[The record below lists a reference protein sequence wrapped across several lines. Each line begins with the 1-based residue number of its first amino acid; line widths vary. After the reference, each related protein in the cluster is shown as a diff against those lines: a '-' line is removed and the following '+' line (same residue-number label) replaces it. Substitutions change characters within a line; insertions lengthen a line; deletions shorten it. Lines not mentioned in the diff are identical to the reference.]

1 MILSMTGY
9 GKSECHFKE
18 KIITTEIRTLNSKNL
33 DLNLKLPSSY
43 KEKENAIRNIAA
55 RSLVRGKAELIISLE
70 NTDEQTGYRINR
82 PLLKYYY
89 QELSDISREINAPL
103 PASDIFAQILRL
115 PDMLV
120 SPHEELSVEEWDTIE
135 KSIRNAL
142 ENLDDF
148 RKSEGKHLEND
159 ILNREIAIRE
169 LMNQVPDFEKER
181 INLVKD
187 KINKAFHEAQDKI
200 HVDENRFEQE
210 LIFYLEKLDITEE
223 IVRLK
228 KHLDYF
234 RETVSDECNTGK
246 KLGFIAQEIGREIN
260 TIGSKANH
268 AGIQKV
274 VVQMKD
280 ELEKIKEQLMNIL

>member
-33 DLNLKLPSSY
+33 DINVKIPSSY
-43 KEKENAIRNIAA
+43 KEKENAIRNMAGRYLA
-55 RSLVRGKAELIISLE
+55 RGKAEIMICLE
-70 NTDEQTGYRINR
+70 SSGEQTGYRINR

-89 QELSDISREINAPL
+89 QELSDISQEMDAPL

-120 SPHEELSVEEWDTIE
+120 SPDEELSNEEWETIE
-135 KSIRNAL
+135 TSIKRAL

-159 ILNREIAIRE
+159 ILSREITIRE
-169 LMNQVPDFEKER
+169 LIDQIPVYEKER

-187 KINKAFHEAQDKI
+187 KIAKAFHEAQEKV

-223 IVRLK
+223 MVRLK

-234 RETVSDECNTGK
+234 RETVNDECNTGK

>member
-9 GKSECHFKE
+9 GKSECHFKD

-33 DLNLKLPSSY
+33 DMNLKLPSSY
-43 KEKENAIRNIAA
+43 KEKENVIRNMVG
-55 RSLVRGKAELIISLE
+55 RYLTRGKAEIIISLE
-70 NTDEQTGYRINR
+70 TSGEQTGYRINR

-89 QELSDISREINAPL
+89 QEISDISQEIDAPM

-115 PDMLV
+115 PDMLLA
-120 SPHEELSVEEWDTIE
+120 PHEKLSNEEWNTIE
-135 KSIRNAL
+135 KSIKIAL
-142 ENLDDF
+142 ENLDEF

-159 ILNREIAIRE
+159 ILNREITIRK
-169 LMNQVPDFEKER
+169 LINQISVFEKER
-181 INLVKD
+181 IKLVKD
-187 KINKAFHEAQDKI
+187 KIYLAFHEVQEKNHA
-200 HVDENRFEQE
+200 DENRFEQE

-223 IVRLK
+223 MVRLK

-234 RETVSDECNTGK
+234 RETINDECNTGK

-268 AGIQKV
+268 AGIQKI